1 MSRRKHITAKAVAV
15 GTLVAAGAGYLSG
28 ILTAPKSGKE
38 TRHDIAKN
46 ASKARGDGERQLKKL
61 HSELN
66 DLIKD
71 GDTATKKARVKA
83 SKELTEATEKAK
95 VAKGKAREILSAL
108 HDGDA
113 DDPNLQ
119 AVLEEV
125 KLAKRN
131 LVKYLK
137 K

>member
-1 MSRRKHITAKAVAV
+1 MSKRKKVTGKAVAA
-15 GTLVAAGAGYLSG
+15 GAIIAAGAGYLAG

-38 TRHDIAKN
+38 TRKDIAKG
-46 ASKARGDGERQLKKL
+46 ASKARADGERQLKKL
-61 HSELN
+61 HSELG
-66 DLIKD
+66 DLLKE
-71 GDTATKKARVKA
+71 TEEATKKARIKV
-83 SKELTEATEKAK
+83 SDELNDATKKAK
-95 VAKGKAREILSAL
+95 IAKEKAREILTAL

-125 KLAKRN
+125 KQAKKN
-131 LVKYLK
+131 LVKFLK

>member
-1 MSRRKHITAKAVAV
+1 MSRRKHVTSKVIATGA
-15 GTLVAAGAGYLSG
+15 LLAAGAGYLTG

-46 ASKARGDGERQLKKL
+46 ASKARTDGERQLKKL

-66 DLIKD
+66 GLIKD
-71 GDTATKKARVKA
+71 GDHATKKARNKA
-83 SKELTEATEKAK
+83 NKELQVAIDKAK
-95 VAKGKAREILSAL
+95 VAKDKARGILSAL

-119 AVLEEV
+119 AVIEEV

-131 LVKYLK
+131 LAKYLK